1 MTEMLYDILKSR
13 IGRAKRF
20 QKLNNAQNRFNSI
33 KNLRQFQT
41 QFFVPNLKEQGM
53 NTKKNVRVW
62 EDAIIQFS
70 KVLRTHLSSLKRV
83 TSYIPTTPKIFLYR
97 KLTGFYSNKVTQY
110 IDMLVEIC
118 IYIDANIEESI
129 IRVFVT
135 IGNKIA
141 HI

>member
-1 MTEMLYDILKSR
+1 
-13 IGRAKRF
+13 
-20 QKLNNAQNRFNSI
+20 
-33 KNLRQFQT
+33 
-41 QFFVPNLKEQGM
+41 M
-53 NTKKNVRVW
+53 NIKKNVRVW

>member
-1 MTEMLYDILKSR
+1 ML
-13 IGRAKRF
+13 
-20 QKLNNAQNRFNSI
+20 
-33 KNLRQFQT
+33 
-41 QFFVPNLKEQGM
+41 E
-53 NTKKNVRVW
+53 W